1 MPTLQQQIAGTFL
14 LKLAESKDV
23 DPTMLEQ
30 LRQAM
35 ASGKKLKPDD
45 LIKIF
50 SASAGGDL
58 K

>member
-1 MPTLQQQIAGTFL
+1 MPTLQQQIADTFL
-14 LKLAESKDV
+14 VKLAESKDV
-23 DPTMLEQ
+23 DPEMLEQ
-30 LRQAM
+30 LRRAM

-50 SASAGGDL
+50 SASAGDDL